1 MCLGN
6 SFRDTI
12 SFGSE
17 GKKYSNTT
25 DLTTGQN
32 QQRVDSEPIIV
43 MKYIGLR
50 NVFPNDPKCS
60 VYDLFACCCG
70 SQFSLI
76 KGVGYIGGA
85 RSSIASMETFHIYQK
100 FKDILKF
107 LLSENR
113 SPISRSFA
121 R

>member
-1 MCLGN
+1 M
-6 SFRDTI
+6 DTI
-12 SFGSE
+12 SVGGE
-17 GKKYSNTT
+17 DKRYSNTN
-25 DLTTGQN
+25 DLKIGQN
-32 QQRVDSEPIIV
+32 HQRMDSKPIMT
-43 MKYIGLR
+43 MKYIGFR
-50 NVFPNDPKCS
+50 NVFPINPKCS
-60 VYDLFACCCG
+60 IFDLFACCCG
-70 SQFSLI
+70 NQFSLQN
-76 KGVGYIGGA
+76 GAGYIGGA